1 MIILDT
7 HAWIWHSSESS
18 ELSEN
23 SRLAIDQADELGICA
38 ISCWET
44 AMLVAKR
51 RMGLTMDLEE
61 WLETA
66 LDRPRIRLLPIDAR
80 IAALSTRLPGDFHG
94 DPADRLIVSAC
105 LVHQAP
111 LVTKDRRIREWG
123 QIRTIW

>member
-7 HAWIWHSSESS
+7 HVWIWHVSESA
-18 ELSEN
+18 ELSAPAR
-23 SRLAIDQADELGICA
+23 SAIARAESLGVCA

-51 RMGLTMDLEE
+51 RMGLTMDVEE
-61 WLETA
+61 WLTAA

-80 IAALSTRLPGDFHG
+80 IAAVSTRLPGDFHG
-94 DPADRLIVSAC
+94 DPADRLIVAAC
-105 LVHQAP
+105 LAHQAP
-111 LVTKDRRIREWG
+111 LVTKDQRIRDWG